1 MSKWVGI
8 FVSNVDGKT
17 IRELEVE
24 ADTEEDAI
32 VMLDFYNYDDT
43 WQNYSFV
50 DIRKKNWGIMALL
63 LGVLKRMRS
72 HFFSPQINQ
81 AYPISKGLV
90 HSKIF
95 NVSKNFK

>member
-32 VMLDFYNYDDT
+32 VMLDFYNYDET
-43 WQNYSFV
+43 WHNYSFV
-50 DIRKKNWGIMALL
+50 DIRKKNWSIMALL
-63 LGVLKRMRS
+63 RGVLEKMRS
-72 HFFSPQINQ
+72 HFFPPQTHQ
-81 AYPISKGLV
+81 VYPISKRLL
-90 HSKIF
+90 HSKIIQR
-95 NVSKNFK
+95 